1 MVQGEPRYR
10 WGAIGPQGPDSEG
23 SPGKQS
29 EPLLP
34 PDILILS
41 NGLGLK
47 DYTEAGVEEAMTR
60 YWPCVD
66 EHVSNGAQRVS
77 LAGVPIS
84 SQLGRARVLS
94 LLDETQRTRGVV
106 ADAATEAIIAGFQ
119 HLGIHR
125 IAIASRWADE
135 LNAKLVAYL
144 HEAGIETLAITSENQ
159 WAKEAFSMSLEYG
172 IKLAAQLG
180 RQAMR
185 QAPRAEGLLLPGGAW
200 RSLAVVPLL
209 EEDFGRPVIT
219 NSMARAWRL
228 IHEGIAPPKLGWGT
242 LLATP

>member
-1 MVQGEPRYR
+1 M
-10 WGAIGPQGPDSEG
+10 
-23 SPGKQS
+23 
-29 EPLLP
+29 
-34 PDILILS
+34 S

-47 DYTEAGVEEAMTR
+47 EYTEAGVEEAMTR

-94 LLDETQRTRGVV
+94 LLDETQRTRAVV
-106 ADAATEAIIAGFQ
+106 ADAATEAIIAGLE
-119 HLGIHR
+119 HLGIRR
-125 IAIASRWADE
+125 IAIASRWAKE
-135 LNAKLVAYL
+135 LNDKLVAYL
-144 HEAGIETLAITSENQ
+144 DEAGIETLAITSENQ
-159 WAKEAFSMSLEYG
+159 WAKEASAMSLEYG
-172 IKLAAQLG
+172 IMLAAHLG

-185 QAPRAEGLLLPGGAW
+185 QAPAAQGLLLPGGAW

-219 NSMARAWRL
+219 NGMARAWRL
-228 IHEGIAPPKLGWGT
+228 IHERIAPPKLGWGT